1 MSLSRMAVRRPVL
14 TTVIIAVFLVMGISS
29 YLTLVVDLF
38 PDVEFPFVTVTT
50 VYPGAGP
57 EEVESQVSK
66 KLEDAVSTLAD
77 IRRLDSINRES
88 LSMLMIEFELG
99 VDVDLVA
106 IDVKEKVESV
116 LNDLPDGAEKPQVVK
131 FDIGALPIIS
141 LSLTGPQPLREIY
154 EVADRTVSDDLSR
167 ATGVASVTLVG
178 GQRREIRVA
187 LDPAKL
193 AAYDLDATQVSAALA
208 QQNINVPAGRL
219 DRPDEEFTVRVLG
232 EFTDL
237 DDLRRLPVNLPGSDR
252 SVRIEDLGQ
261 VLDTTEEARD
271 LAQANGVTAVGLHV
285 VKRTDANTVETA
297 DAIYKRVD
305 ALNRRLP
312 EGMKLE
318 ILRDEST
325 FIRSTVRDV
334 IINILLGILLTTIIL
349 YLFLHN
355 IRTTVVAALAMPTS
369 IIATFLLIDYG
380 GFTINIM
387 TLLALGISIGVL
399 VTNAIVVLES
409 ISTRL
414 EDGDDPATAAQKG
427 TDNVAIAV
435 AATALT
441 NIVVFTP
448 IATMSGII
456 GQFFVQFGLTVVF
469 ATVFSLL
476 VSFTLTPMLASK
488 LLKSRED
495 QEKKIAGHGNL
506 LRRLEAPFLGL
517 AKLWERGYQQ
527 VEAGYRTSLTWSV
540 RHRGRTSLLVVA
552 IFVGSLVL
560 FRFVGGEFMPRSDE
574 NFVQILATLPAGST
588 LDQTRNTMEEIRG
601 IVLEEVPETEATL
614 LTVGGENKSV
624 EDGELTIRLSP
635 ATERNRTIFQI
646 INEIRPRLAGIPAAD
661 IVAQISSGFG
671 DEQDIIAEVIGPD
684 LDMVRSLA
692 DSLRNRMSHIPGLVD
707 LDVSAKPGKPEI
719 VFRPDR
725 DKMAGRMFTLS
736 QVGGELRTLYEGNEA
751 SVYREG
757 GEEYKIR
764 VQLNQEERSRL
775 SALPRVRLSGPEG
788 QVPLTALGEMDR
800 RRGLAEITRKNK
812 ERMVSV
818 TANIG
823 TGTLVEKINAIQA
836 QVADMNL
843 PAGYRVEYSG
853 EFERLGETFTEIFK
867 ALILAIILTYLVLAA
882 ILESFVHPFTIM
894 FTLPLGLV
902 GVSLALFLTG
912 ATINLFSLMAIV
924 MLVGIV
930 VNNAILIL
938 DYAATLRREG
948 KNARDAILQAAPGRL
963 RPIVMTTLAILAGIL
978 PQAIGGAGAAYT
990 VAMAVTTM
998 GGVLASGILALYLI
1012 PVLYTFFDRFTTQ
1025 GRRDRAAGAN

>member
-1 MSLSRMAVRRPVL
+1 VSLSRMAVGRPVL

-29 YLTLVVDLF
+29 YLGLVVDLF
-38 PDVEFPFVTVTT
+38 PKVEFPFVTVTT
-50 VYPGAGP
+50 IYPGAGP

-77 IRRLDSINRES
+77 IRRLDSINQES
-88 LSMLMIEFELG
+88 LSLLLIEFELG

-106 IDVKEKVESV
+106 IDVKEKVEGI
-116 LNDLPDGAEKPQVVK
+116 LNELPKEIEKPQVLK

-154 EVADRTVSDDLSR
+154 DVADRVVSDDLSR
-167 ATGVASVTLVG
+167 ATGVASVTIVG

-193 AAYDLDATQVSAALA
+193 AAYGLDATQVSAAIA

-219 DRPDEEFTVRVLG
+219 ERPDEEFTVRVLG

-237 DDLRRLPVNLPGSDR
+237 DDLRRLPVNLPGSGR

-271 LAQANGVTAVGLHV
+271 LAQANGVTAVGLNV
-285 VKRTDANTVETA
+285 VKRTDANTVGTA
-297 DAIYKRVD
+297 DAIYGRVE
-305 ALNRRLP
+305 ALNQRLP

-325 FIRSTVRDV
+325 FIRSTVHDV
-334 IINILLGILLTTIIL
+334 IVNILLGILLTTIIL

-369 IIATFLLIDYG
+369 IIATFLLIDFG
-380 GFTINIM
+380 GFTINMM

-399 VTNAIVVLES
+399 VSNAIVVLES

-414 EDGDDPATAAQKG
+414 EAGDDPATAAQKG
-427 TDNVAIAV
+427 TDTVAIAV

-448 IATMSGII
+448 IATMSGIV

-488 LLKSRED
+488 LLKSRAE
-495 QEKKIAGHGNL
+495 QERKLAGHGGF
-506 LRRLEAPFLGL
+506 LRRIEAPFLAL
-517 AKLWERGYQQ
+517 AKIWERGYLR
-527 VEAGYRTSLTWSV
+527 VETGYRRSVTWSV
-540 RHRGRTSLLVVA
+540 DHRGRTGLMVMA

-560 FRFVGGEFMPRSDE
+560 VRFVGGEFMPASDE
-574 NFVQILATLPAGST
+574 NFVQIMATLPAGST
-588 LDQTRNTMEEIRG
+588 LEQTKATMEEVRTV
-601 IVLEEVPETEATL
+601 VLEDVPETEATL
-614 LTVGGENKSV
+614 LTVGGENKGV
-624 EDGELTIRLSP
+624 EEGELTIRLSP
-635 ATERNRTIFQI
+635 ATERDRSIFQI

-671 DEQDIIAEVIGPD
+671 DEQDIITEVIGPD
-684 LDMVRSLA
+684 LGMVRSLA
-692 DSLRNRMSHIPGLVD
+692 DSLRNRMSQIPGLVD

-725 DKMAGRMFTLS
+725 DKMAGRMFTLA
-736 QVGGELRTLYEGNEA
+736 QVGGELRGLYEGNEA

-775 SALPRVRLSGPEG
+775 AALSRVRLSGPG
-788 QVPLTALGEMDR
+788 SQVPLTALGDLGR

-823 TGTLVEKINAIQA
+823 SGTLVEKINAIQA
-836 QVADMNL
+836 QVADMKI

-853 EFERLGETFTEIFK
+853 EFERLGETFAEVFK

-902 GVSLALFLTG
+902 GVAVALFLTG

-938 DYAATLRREG
+938 DNAATLRKEG
-948 KNARDAILQAAPGRL
+948 KNAREAILEASPGRL

-1012 PVLYTFFDRFTTQ
+1012 PILYTLFDRFTTQ